1 MTADASGA
9 PVVEGYDQLRQIG
22 RGGFATVYRA
32 RQTGFDR
39 VVALKVLDLTALDET
54 ARSRFEREC
63 RAIGAL
69 SWHPNIVVVHDSGVT
84 DDGRLFLAMEHLEA
98 GSLADRVRADGPL
111 PWPDVVR
118 AGIEVSGAL
127 ETAHQAGTLHRDLK
141 PDNLLVGVFG
151 EAKLGD
157 FGIAAVEGG
166 PATATGN
173 SALTVLYAAPEV
185 LRGGRGTVASDVY
198 SLASTLHTLLA
209 GRAAFARATD
219 ESVAATVLRAVSEPA
234 PDLRPLG
241 VPDDLA
247 AVIDAAMA
255 KDPADRPGSA
265 AELGRALQRVQQAHG
280 LAPTALRL
288 DPRRAQE
295 AAADRGDDAPTV
307 LVGDQPSAAPIVIDS
322 AMLADEPADPD
333 NTLAPAGSIPPEAA
347 PSGTA
352 PAASVGAAT
361 ATGPDPAASVGAA
374 SATGPDPVVP
384 VGDPATGDPA
394 SGDPGAG
401 DGAERGHGGDGG
413 SPGTPARRALV
424 AAAVVALLL
433 AAGAGLWLVLGRS
446 DGGDDEAAVTTS
458 TVAVTSTTAVATSS
472 TAAQSTTPTTATPAT
487 TTPTTSTAVTEAASP
502 FIATT
507 PEEAAEGLLA
517 AWTVGDSEGASLYA
531 EQSVIAD
538 LFVRPTGGA
547 GSTFQG
553 CVDNGDFAYNC
564 SLSYEGGA
572 TNFVVS
578 APPGGRFRVTSATS
592 IAD

>member
-1 MTADASGA
+1 MTADAAGG

-39 VVALKVLDLTALDET
+39 VVALKVLDRTALDET

-118 AGIEVSGAL
+118 AGVEVSGAL

-265 AELGRALQRVQQAHG
+265 AEFGRALQRVQQAHG

-307 LVGDQPSAAPIVIDS
+307 LVADLPSAAPLVIDA
-322 AMLADEPADPD
+322 AMLEEDEA
-333 NTLAPAGSIPPEAA
+333 
-347 PSGTA
+347 
-352 PAASVGAAT
+352 
-361 ATGPDPAASVGAA
+361 ATGPDDTAALTGPVPPHAPPTGNAPAAAVGAA
-374 SATGPDPVVP
+374 AETGPDPSDPVGLAAATGPDLMVP
-384 VGDPATGDPA
+384 AVDPAAVDPA
-394 SGDPGAG
+394 AVDHAAG
-401 DGAERGHGGDGG
+401 DGGDGE
-413 SPGTPARRALV
+413 PAGTPARRALI
-424 AAAVVALLL
+424 AAGVVALVLVV
-433 AAGAGLWLVLGRS
+433 GAGLWLVLGRS
-446 DGGDDEAAVTTS
+446 DGGDEAAAPTGS
-458 TVAVTSTTAVATSS
+458 TVAVTSTTAVATTS
-472 TAAQSTTPTTATPAT
+472 TVPQSTTPTTATPAA
-487 TTPTTSTAVTEAASP
+487 TTPTTSTPVTEAASP

-531 EQSVIAD
+531 EQSVIAE

-553 CVDNGDFAYNC
+553 CADNGDFAYNC